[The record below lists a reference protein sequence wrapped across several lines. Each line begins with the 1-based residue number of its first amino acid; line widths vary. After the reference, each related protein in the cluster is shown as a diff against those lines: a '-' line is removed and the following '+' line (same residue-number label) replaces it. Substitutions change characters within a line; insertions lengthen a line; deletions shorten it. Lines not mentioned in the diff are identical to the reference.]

1 MTVSK
6 RSTARRSTMAAA
18 LVAASAMLLAAC
30 GGSASESTS
39 TEATAPA
46 ATAAASAPADSASGI
61 DAAIA
66 EIASLEEKIES
77 WPMPEPLSAPV
88 DVKGKNVFIIPIGDA
103 VPVIQAVRGGLES
116 ALKAAGATT
125 EMCDGK
131 FNPSDVAN
139 CLKLAVDQKPDAI
152 VTLFIDYA
160 MVPTAFDAAA
170 AAGIPVLVGMAAPSG
185 DLPAG
190 AKMAYLDASGQSS
203 AMFVVTAKAAV
214 ADQGEGLQAL
224 VLRLNDSK
232 LTTASADAAIAAIT
246 EACPACV
253 AVPVDYTT
261 PTVDKLPSA
270 VSAALVANPG
280 INALIVS
287 PEVYMEPAI
296 AGINSAGLADQVKLY
311 GGNGDVSGMQR
322 VKDGKQVA
330 DAGIGATYVGW
341 QVANG
346 LHQLLAGD
354 EVSPIADYTGGR
366 VFTANNIGDLT
377 LTPEEYFTMNW
388 YSSNT
393 DFEQQFLDAWAGK

>member
-1 MTVSK
+1 MTVFT
-6 RSTARRSTMAAA
+6 RSTVRRSTMAAA
-18 LVAASAMLLAAC
+18 LVAASAMFLAAC
-30 GGSASESTS
+30 GGSDSSSEAS
-39 TEATAPA
+39 
-46 ATAAASAPADSASGI
+46 ATAAASAAATTAASTGI
-61 DAAIA
+61 DAVIA
-66 EIASLEEKIES
+66 EVASLEEPVES
-77 WPMPEPLSAPV
+77 WPTPAPLSAPV
-88 DVKGKNVFIIPIGDA
+88 DVQGKKVFIIPIGDA
-103 VPVIQAVRGGLES
+103 VPVIQAVRGGLEQ
-116 ALKAAGATT
+116 ALQAAGATT
-125 EMCDGK
+125 DMCDGK
-131 FNPSDVAN
+131 FNPTEVAN
-139 CLKLAVDQKPDAI
+139 CLKLATDQKPDAI

-190 AKMAYLDASGQSS
+190 ATMAYLDASGQAA
-203 AMFVVTAKAAV
+203 AMFAVTAKAAV
-214 ADQGEGLQAL
+214 ADQGEGLKAL

-232 LTTASADAAIAAIT
+232 LTTASADTAIAAIT
-246 EACPACV
+246 EACPACT

-322 VKDGKQVA
+322 VKEGKQVA
-330 DAGIGATYVGW
+330 DAGIAADYVGW

-354 EVSPIADYTGGR
+354 EVTPIADYSGGR
-366 VFTANNIGDLT
+366 VFTKNNIEGLT
-377 LTPEEYFTMNW
+377 ITPEAYFTTAW
-388 YSSNT
+388 YSPNT
-393 DFEQQFLDAWAGK
+393 DFQQLFLNAWAGK